1 MTRTEVRCLL
11 CGAQMQRE
19 RDVALV
25 TYNHADGSVFWKM
38 VRFACATP
46 DCGNEVVVEEDLP
59 F

>member
-1 MTRTEVRCLL
+1 
-11 CGAQMQRE
+11 MQRE